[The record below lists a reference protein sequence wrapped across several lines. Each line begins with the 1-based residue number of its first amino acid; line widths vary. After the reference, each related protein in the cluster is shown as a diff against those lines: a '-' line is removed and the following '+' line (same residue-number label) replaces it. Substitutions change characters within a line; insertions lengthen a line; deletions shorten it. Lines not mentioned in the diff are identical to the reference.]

1 MSQCAPESVEKNHL
15 RLAPYHRF
23 TVEGRSYAVNTGRF
37 RYARLDDKTAA
48 FLAAWEGDPRVQP
61 PDDVRVTLVKTGL
74 LPGERGEILPD
85 GPARL
90 ERDRRAAAKWL
101 AGAAAR
107 TSTLCLLVAQECN
120 MACVYCYGNAGS
132 YGGGGLMTEE
142 TARRGVDWLVRHSG
156 DNRKL
161 GLSFFGGEPLLNL
174 PVIRRTVEYARQAG
188 ERSGKT
194 FTFSLTTNASLV
206 DEAAV
211 DFLRANRFEITVSFD
226 GTAPAQD
233 KHRPLKDGSPSHAAV
248 APRIKQLLSAFP
260 RACGRATLYGETDP
274 GEVLAALKEIGFQN
288 CHLVPASGCLLT
300 GDPPEKALFRRE
312 RERAA
317 DLRRGAAAF
326 VAAVK
331 RRDPA
336 EAARQLKDRD
346 LFLITSFGGAPFMV
360 RRLFFCGAGRSYLAA
375 DVDGGLYP
383 CHRFVGLR
391 EYLLGSVYGAEDP
404 PRGLFHASP
413 VTESEECRR
422 CWLKYVCGGGC
433 AYANIASTGSPF
445 RPGPAFCRQFG
456 QTAET
461 LIDAAGRLTGEDWE
475 FLYQSN
481 VVARPPCPLDF

>member
-1 MSQCAPESVEKNHL
+1 MSPCAPEPAGKYSL

-23 TVEGRSYAVNTGRF
+23 TVEGRSYVVNTDRF
-37 RYARLDDKTAA
+37 RCARLDDRTAA

-61 PDDVRVTLVKTGL
+61 PDDVRGALVKTGL
-74 LPGERGEILPD
+74 LAEERGKILPD
-85 GPARL
+85 GAARL
-90 ERDRRAAAKWL
+90 ERDRRAAAGWL

-107 TSTLCLLVAQECN
+107 TSTLCLMVAQECN

-132 YGGGGLMTEE
+132 YGGGGLMTAE
-142 TARRGVDWLVRHSG
+142 TARRGVDWLIRHSG
-156 DNRKL
+156 GNRKL
-161 GLSFFGGEPLLNL
+161 GLSFFGGETLLNL
-174 PVIRRTVEYARQAG
+174 PVIRRTVEYAKQAG

-194 FTFSLTTNASLV
+194 FAFSVTTNASLA
-206 DEAAV
+206 DKEAI
-211 DFLRANRFEITVSFD
+211 DFLLANRFEIVVSFD
-226 GTAPAQD
+226 GTAAAQD
-233 KHRPLKDGSPSHAAV
+233 RQRPFKDGSPSYAAV
-248 APRIKQLLSAFP
+248 APRVKQLLSAFP

-274 GEVLAALKEIGFQN
+274 GEVLAALKEMGFQN
-288 CHLVPASGCLLT
+288 CHLVPASGRLLT
-300 GDPPEKALFRRE
+300 GAPPEKALFRRE

-317 DLRRGAAAF
+317 GLRREAEAF

-346 LFLITSFGGAPFMV
+346 LSLVTSFGRAPFMT
-360 RRLFFCGAGRSYLAA
+360 RRLFFCGAGRNYLAV

-391 EYLLGSVYGAEDP
+391 EYLLGGVDGAEDP
-404 PRGLFHASP
+404 PRGLFHESP
-413 VTESEECRR
+413 VTESGECRR

-445 RPGPAFCRQFG
+445 RPDPAYCRQFG

-461 LIDAAGRLTGEDWE
+461 LIDAAGRLTNEDWE
-475 FLYQSN
+475 FLYQNN
-481 VVARPPCPLDF
+481 VVIRPPCPLDF